1 MKKNYIIPSILVMHI
16 ETQNLCAGTYDSS
29 NLGEGNGPGMGG
41 NVQNAEDDDSP
52 AKDGSLWEDFGFN
65 EEF

>member
-1 MKKNYIIPSILVMHI
+1 MHI